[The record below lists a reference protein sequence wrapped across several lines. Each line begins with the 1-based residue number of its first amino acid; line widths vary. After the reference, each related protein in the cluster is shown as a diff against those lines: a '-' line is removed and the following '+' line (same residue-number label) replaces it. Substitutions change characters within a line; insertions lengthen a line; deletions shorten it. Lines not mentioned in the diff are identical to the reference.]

1 MWYSMYLDE
10 GERERPKERRDRQT
24 TLTGSKDRKM
34 TTRQAL
40 KQLMTDAVVDAGVF
54 LCLVAAF
61 AVMFTLTV

>member
-1 MWYSMYLDE
+1 
-10 GERERPKERRDRQT
+10 
-24 TLTGSKDRKM
+24 M